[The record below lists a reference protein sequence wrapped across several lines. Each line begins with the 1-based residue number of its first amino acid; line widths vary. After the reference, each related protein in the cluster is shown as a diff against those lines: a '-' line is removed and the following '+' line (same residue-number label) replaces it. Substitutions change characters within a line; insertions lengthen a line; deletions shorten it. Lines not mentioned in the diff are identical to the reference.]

1 MVVVMKS
8 NATDE
13 EIDGVVS
20 KVREAAGEAF
30 VSRGKTRT
38 IIGLVGDT
46 GAFMAMPLETLPGVE
61 HVIQVGK
68 PYKLVARESH
78 PHPSMVKIGPAA
90 VGREQF
96 SVIAGPCAIE
106 SADQSLGAARIAKAA
121 GATILRG
128 DAYKART
135 SPYSFQ
141 GTTHVGL
148 EILVACRAETGL
160 PVVTEVMEPGDVE
173 HIASGADAVKVGA
186 RNMQN
191 FPLLKEVGRCDKPVM
206 LKRGLSATVEEW
218 LMAAEYIAQQGN
230 SDIVLCE
237 RGIRTFE
244 PSTRNT
250 LDLAGMAVAQLE
262 THLPVI
268 VDPSHATG
276 RRDLVP
282 AMARAALAAGADGI
296 MVDVHPTPSEAL
308 CDGPQ
313 ALTPDDLIG
322 LVAELSALARALGR
336 PISAPEDRP
345 EESPRVP
352 AATVAAG

>member
-13 EIDGVVS
+13 DIDGVVD

-46 GAFMAMPLETLPGVE
+46 AAFMAMPLETLPGVE

-106 SADQSLGAARIAKAA
+106 SADQSLESARAAKAA

-141 GTTHVGL
+141 GTTKIGL
-148 EILVACRAETGL
+148 EILAACRAETGL

-173 HIASGADAVKVGA
+173 HVSDVVDALKVGA

-191 FPLLKEVGRCDKPVM
+191 FSLLKEVGRSGMPVM

-230 SDIVLCE
+230 TEIVLCE

-244 PSTRNT
+244 QATRNT
-250 LDLAGMAVAQLE
+250 LDLSGMVVAQQE

-276 RRDLVP
+276 RHDLVAP
-282 AMARAALAAGADGI
+282 MSKAALAAGADGVMI
-296 MVDVHPTPSEAL
+296 DVHPHPTDAL

-313 ALTPDDLIG
+313 ALQPDELMT
-322 LVAELSALARALGR
+322 LTAELAALAQALGR
-336 PISAPEDRP
+336 PLA
-345 EESPRVP
+345 
-352 AATVAAG
+352 

>member
-8 NATDE
+8 TATE
-13 EIDGVVS
+13 EDIERVVD
-20 KVREAAGEAF
+20 KVRETQGGEAF

-46 GAFMAMPLETLPGVE
+46 AAFMAMPLETLPGVD
-61 HVIQVGK
+61 HVVQVGK

-78 PHPSMVKIGPAA
+78 RQPSVVKVGPAT
-90 VGREQF
+90 VGRGQF
-96 SVIAGPCAIE
+96 SVIAGPCAVE
-106 SADQSLGAARIAKAA
+106 SADQALQAARAAKAA

-141 GTTHVGL
+141 GTTKVGL
-148 EILVACRAETGL
+148 EILAGCRAETGL
-160 PVVTEVMEPGDVE
+160 PVITEVMEPGDVE
-173 HIASGADAVKVGA
+173 YVSSVVDALKVGA

-191 FPLLKEVGRCDKPVM
+191 FSLLKEVGKSEKPVL
-206 LKRGLSATVEEW
+206 LKRGLSATIEEW
-218 LMAAEYIAQQGN
+218 LMAAEYIAQEGN
-230 SDIVLCE
+230 TEIILCE

-244 PSTRNT
+244 TATRNT
-250 LDLAGMAVAQLE
+250 LDLAGMVVAQQE

-276 RRDLVP
+276 RHDLVAP
-282 AMARAALAAGADGI
+282 MAKAALAAGADGVMI
-296 MVDVHPTPSEAL
+296 DVHTDPSAAL

-313 ALTPDDLIG
+313 ALEPEELMALT
-322 LVAELSALARALGR
+322 AELTALAQALGR
-336 PISAPEDRP
+336 PLA
-345 EESPRVP
+345 
-352 AATVAAG
+352 

>member
-8 NATDE
+8 TATE
-13 EIDGVVS
+13 EDIERVVD
-20 KVREAAGEAF
+20 KVREAAGDAF

-46 GAFMAMPLETLPGVE
+46 AAFMAMPLETLPGVD
-61 HVIQVGK
+61 HVVQVGK
-68 PYKLVARESH
+68 PYKIVARESH
-78 PHPSMVKIGPAA
+78 PHPSTVKIGPAA
-90 VGREQF
+90 VGRGTF
-96 SVIAGPCAIE
+96 SMIAGPCAIE
-106 SADQSLGAARIAKAA
+106 SPEQALDACRAAKSA

-128 DAYKART
+128 DAYKARS

-141 GTTHVGL
+141 GTSKVGI
-148 EILVACRAETGL
+148 EILAVCRAETGL
-160 PVVTEVMEPGDVE
+160 PVITEVMEPADVD
-173 HIASGADAVKVGA
+173 HVASVVDAVKVGA

-191 FPLLKEVGRCDKPVM
+191 FSLLKEVGRSDKPVL

-230 SDIVLCE
+230 TDIILCE

-244 PSTRNT
+244 TTTRNT
-250 LDLAGMAVAQLE
+250 LDLAGMVVAQQE

-276 RRDLVP
+276 RHDLVGP
-282 AMARAALAAGADGI
+282 MAKAALAAGADGVMI
-296 MVDVHPTPSEAL
+296 DVHPHPSDAL

-313 ALTPDDLIG
+313 ALEPHELIG
-322 LVAELSALARALGR
+322 LTAELSALAQALGR
-336 PISAPEDRP
+336 PLA
-345 EESPRVP
+345 
-352 AATVAAG
+352 